1 MADSNAYAADTN
13 RLRAAIRQIE
23 QISAMAGDLVRDF
36 AHEVART
43 QHWPGEDDSFAREV
57 IPSERKERETALET
71 AESVAGASEQIA
83 LSTLGN
89 LDNIEG
95 TQLGALEGIQAELH
109 RGRPG
114 R

>member
-1 MADSNAYAADTN
+1 MADSNGYIADTN

-23 QISAMAGDLVRDF
+23 QISAMAGDIARDF
-36 AHEVART
+36 ANEVGRN
-43 QHWPGEDDSFAREV
+43 QHWPGRDDSFAREV
-57 IPSERKERETALET
+57 IPSELKERQTALET
-71 AESVAGASEQIA
+71 SENVAGASEQIA

-95 TQLGALEGIQAELH
+95 TQLGVLEGIQAELH